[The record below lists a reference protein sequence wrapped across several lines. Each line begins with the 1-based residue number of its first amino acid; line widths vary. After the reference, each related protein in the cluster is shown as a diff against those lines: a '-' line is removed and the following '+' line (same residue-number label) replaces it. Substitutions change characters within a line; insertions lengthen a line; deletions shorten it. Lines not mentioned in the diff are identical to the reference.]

1 MKLGAAALNWGK
13 RADTTPYKVCVWPRV
28 RCCEGLEGTS
38 VWKPCKCR
46 LRKNG
51 CSEGFLEVPATPKPA
66 SRFHQDAEQS
76 CSHISMDREL
86 TAAWVPSQKST
97 RTRAPSSPPSRGLPS
112 ALCPLSPG
120 RTTAWLPL
128 PGSSALVTLL
138 SLHQTGSS
146 NGPSTWMGL
155 RSITLE
161 VPLPSLLA
169 CSHCAFAHP
178 PQHQVSVVVDTCSP
192 PAHLSRAAPVNS
204 APLLS
209 LVLSPVWDALPL
221 ELHQPFP
228 APLRLLP
235 TA

>member
-13 RADTTPYKVCVWPRV
+13 RADTTPCKVCVWPRV
-28 RCCEGLEGTS
+28 RCCEGLEGAS

-128 PGSSALVTLL
+128 PGSSALVPFCP
-138 SLHQTGSS
+138 SSKPGPQTDPAHGWVSGAS
-146 NGPSTWMGL
+146 HL
-155 RSITLE
+155 RCRSHPCWHALT
-161 VPLPSLLA
+161 VPLPIR
-169 CSHCAFAHP
+169 P
-178 PQHQVSVVVDTCSP
+178 NIRSVWSWTP
-192 PAHLSRAAPVNS
+192 AAPRPTS
-204 APLLS
+204 PELL
-209 LVLSPVWDALPL
+209 L
-221 ELHQPFP
+221 
-228 APLRLLP
+228 
-235 TA
+235 

>member
-13 RADTTPYKVCVWPRV
+13 RADTTPCKVCVWPRV

-38 VWKPCKCR
+38 IWKPCKCR

-66 SRFHQDAEQS
+66 SRLHQDAEQS

-97 RTRAPSSPPSRGLPS
+97 RTRAPSSPSSRGLPS

-128 PGSSALVTLL
+128 PSSSALVPFCPYTKPGL
-138 SLHQTGSS
+138 QTDPARGWVSGAS
-146 NGPSTWMGL
+146 HL
-155 RSITLE
+155 RCQSHPCWHALT
-161 VPLPSLLA
+161 VPLPIR
-169 CSHCAFAHP
+169 P
-178 PQHQVSVVVDTCSP
+178 NIRSVWSWTP
-192 PAHLSRAAPVNS
+192 AAPL
-204 APLLS
+204 PPTPELL
-209 LVLSPVWDALPL
+209 L
-221 ELHQPFP
+221 
-228 APLRLLP
+228 
-235 TA
+235 

>member
-13 RADTTPYKVCVWPRV
+13 RADTTPCKVCVWPRV

-66 SRFHQDAEQS
+66 SRLHQDAEQS
-76 CSHISMDREL
+76 CSHISMDRAHRCLGPVPEVYQDKSSLL
-86 TAAWVPSQKST
+86 TFIQGSPFRSVPPVPGQDNSLAA
-97 RTRAPSSPPSRGLPS
+97 SPQQ
-112 ALCPLSPG
+112 LSP
-120 RTTAWLPL
+120 R
-128 PGSSALVTLL
+128 TLL

-146 NGPSTWMGL
+146 NGPSAWMGL

-161 VPLPSLLA
+161 VPIPSLLA

-192 PAHLSRAAPVNS
+192 PAPHS
-204 APLLS
+204 
-209 LVLSPVWDALPL
+209 
-221 ELHQPFP
+221 
-228 APLRLLP
+228 
-235 TA
+235 